1 MGIKYK
7 DVFVTMELPYADR
20 AVYVQVHATI
30 PMGLSEVEA
39 EKAAAE
45 AGVAA
50 FVSLT
55 GAQHP
60 GNVFLQDLQDVE
72 NNVDNEPVP
81 QPGLS
86 VHWSEEEVSGIEA
99 DTLKDIRE
107 AIVEFGNNLLNEYR

>member
-1 MGIKYK
+1 MGINYK

-20 AVYVQVHATI
+20 AVYAQVHATI
-30 PMGLSEVEA
+30 PMGLSEA
-39 EKAAAE
+39 EEEKVAAE

-60 GNVFLQDLQDVE
+60 GNVFLEDLQDVKH
-72 NNVDNEPVP
+72 NVDNKPVP

-86 VHWSEEEVSGIEA
+86 VHWSEEEIAGIEA
-99 DTLKDIRE
+99 DDLKDIRQ
-107 AIVEFGNNLLNEYR
+107 AIVEFGNNLLNQYR